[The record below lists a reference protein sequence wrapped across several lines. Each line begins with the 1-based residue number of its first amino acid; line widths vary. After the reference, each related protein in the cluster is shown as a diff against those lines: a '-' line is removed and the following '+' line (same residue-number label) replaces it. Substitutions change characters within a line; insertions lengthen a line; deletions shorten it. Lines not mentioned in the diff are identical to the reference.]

1 MKRSLDTGSSGA
13 AASAHAGHSDTTN
26 PYLAHHNSA
35 PKMAKSDGTNPHTGA
50 PYSDRYRRI
59 LAGRLTLPVY
69 VVASTRCTLTTTLLL
84 LQLPAPPSLL
94 LLLLLLLL
102 PLLVLLPTTHS
113 PPRRLP

>member
-69 VVASTRCTLTTTLLL
+69 VVASTPLLL
-84 LQLPAPPSLL
+84 LVLL
-94 LLLLLLLL
+94 LLL
-102 PLLVLLPTTHS
+102 S
-113 PPRRLP
+113 RCCCYCCPPRLHYYYCCCPCCCHY